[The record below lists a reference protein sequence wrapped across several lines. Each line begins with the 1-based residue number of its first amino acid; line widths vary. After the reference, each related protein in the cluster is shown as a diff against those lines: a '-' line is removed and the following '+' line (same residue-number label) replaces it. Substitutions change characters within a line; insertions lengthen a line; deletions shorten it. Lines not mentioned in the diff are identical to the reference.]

1 MSLSDGLS
9 YFEDSD
15 FNIKTSVMSPAFL
28 LSLEQPKHEQS
39 CFGIPTRA
47 HHLLQ
52 LWQHN
57 ILPLCQHII
66 MQTAILSLSKQ
77 HIASGVLSGLI
88 YRESRAWQL
97 RGTGSDVCPTNE
109 SALLYVLNLNK
120 FRLCDVD
127 NIVVLG
133 LRDLGTVEQQAANY
147 AGQGPMTDQRLTQN
161 GAIKQL
167 GVAQIIQGH
176 IRTYLRNGAPVNL
189 HVCDENFTDSIKS
202 ILGELGVTVIG
213 WSDLSRYVNQHS
225 LVYDLTME
233 GGWLQRAVNFSW
245 QGNATP
251 PAAVITHMRNGM

>member
-1 MSLSDGLS
+1 
-9 YFEDSD
+9 
-15 FNIKTSVMSPAFL
+15 MSPAFL
-28 LSLEQPKHEQS
+28 LSLEQPEYEQS
-39 CFGIPTRA
+39 CFGILTRA

-57 ILPLCQHII
+57 ILPLWQHII
-66 MQTAILSLSKQ
+66 MQTAISSPSNQ
-77 HIASGVLSGLI
+77 QIASGVLSGLI

-109 SALLYVLNLNK
+109 SALLYALNLNK

-133 LRDLGTVEQQAANY
+133 LRDLGTVEQQYANY

-167 GVAQIIQGH
+167 GVAKIIQGH
-176 IRTYLRNGAPVNL
+176 IRTYLRNGTPVNL
-189 HVCDENFTDSIKS
+189 HVCDENFTDRIKS
-202 ILGELGVTVIG
+202 ILGGLGVAVIG
-213 WSDLSRYVNQHS
+213 WSDLPRYVNQHS

-233 GGWLQRAVNFSW
+233 GNWLQRAVNFSW
-245 QGNATP
+245 QGDTTP
-251 PAAVITHMRNGM
+251 PAAVITHRSNGM